1 MSLKA
6 TLTGDSA
13 KGLIRGAI
21 WELGSGNYR
30 AYVHLIPWEIVS
42 KSFGRPSQFV
52 SVDGPS
58 VEKVLDAAITRV
70 IAATEMPL
78 QSIHVSRN
86 PHDSE
91 AAEAIER

>member
-21 WELGSGNYR
+21 WELGSGKYR
-30 AYVHLIPWEIVS
+30 AYVHLIPWETVS

-52 SVDGPS
+52 SVDGPT

-70 IAATEMPL
+70 ITTTEMPL
-78 QSIHVSRN
+78 QNIHVSRN
-86 PHDSE
+86 PRDLE
-91 AAEAIER
+91 TAEAMER